1 MKYRATFSID
11 FDAFDQPE
19 LKQRK
24 QEFAE
29 WHSALERKFGPAA
42 LTIRERRPRLAPR
55 APAPLAAWE
64 GAPAHRRTDKGDV

>member
-19 LKQRK
+19 LKQRQ

-29 WHSALERKFGPAA
+29 WHSAFERKFGPAT
-42 LTIRERRPRLAPR
+42 LTIKERRPRLAPR

-64 GAPAHRRTDKGDV
+64 GVPARARADESDV

>member
-24 QEFAE
+24 QELAE
-29 WHSALERKFGPAA
+29 WHSAFERKFGPAA
-42 LTIRERRPRLAPR
+42 LIIKERRPRLAPR
-55 APAPLAAWE
+55 APAPLAVWE
-64 GAPAHRRTDKGDV
+64 GTPVCPTADESDV